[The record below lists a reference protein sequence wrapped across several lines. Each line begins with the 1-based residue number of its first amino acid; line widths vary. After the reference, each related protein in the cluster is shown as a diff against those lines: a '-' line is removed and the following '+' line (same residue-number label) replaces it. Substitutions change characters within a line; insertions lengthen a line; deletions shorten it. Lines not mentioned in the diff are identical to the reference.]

1 MQTAVP
7 FQKNRRINPYL
18 VNEIMGAKPE
28 QLLIKI
34 YDFAI
39 LHCQKHNMI
48 KTNESLQV
56 LVNSLNFNDESAREI
71 STGLLK
77 LYQFCQ
83 EQMRKKNY
91 DEVYKILTG
100 LRDTWHAA
108 FNSR

>member
-1 MQTAVP
+1 MQTAAS
-7 FQKNRRINPYL
+7 FQNNKRINPYL

-34 YDFAI
+34 YNFAI

-48 KTNESLQV
+48 KTNEALHA
-56 LVNSLNFNDESAREI
+56 LIASLNFENPAAKEI
-71 STGLLK
+71 SIGLFR
-77 LYQFCQ
+77 LYQYCQ

-91 DEVYKILTG
+91 SEVQRILTE
-100 LRDTWHAA
+100 LRDTWQAA